1 MPVYYRNRIWEKNK
15 KDWSRIQRVLYLHQD
30 SIWEHP
36 FVIDQFAIYVQCWD
50 KIKWF
55 HEGNSVDER
64 NIWTNEQFFCSQCL
78 VTFFF
83 SFFMCI
89 TLENVSAANKMDGK
103 MSGKVTEADRDKTV
117 TEPNMDRSD
126 ISLPQCPSQP
136 LLTTKRPAVFL
147 TVPQR
152 ILCPSRFK
160 DNFEM
165 RSAVRV
171 WLVMRTPDSPSVVK
185 LKTDLCKAFHLCLPF
200 FLLFTVCLSN
210 SWAHPCTSLS

>member
-1 MPVYYRNRIWEKNK
+1 
-15 KDWSRIQRVLYLHQD
+15 
-30 SIWEHP
+30 
-36 FVIDQFAIYVQCWD
+36 
-50 KIKWF
+50 
-55 HEGNSVDER
+55 
-64 NIWTNEQFFCSQCL
+64 
-78 VTFFF
+78 
-83 SFFMCI
+83 MCI
-89 TLENVSAANKMDGK
+89 TLENVSAGNKMDGK

-200 FLLFTVCLSN
+200 FLSSLLSVCPTLELTLVRRSLR
-210 SWAHPCTSLS
+210 PCTPAVMHSDAQTERLWTSPFPFSSPS